1 MTLAEALI
9 LRADL
14 QKRMEQLQ
22 QRVLRNVRVQHG
34 DEPAESPDELIS
46 EYEAACDA
54 LQDLIRRINVTNL
67 RAEVAPDLTLTDA
80 LAKRDVLR
88 MRISFYRHV
97 AEAASIQHDR
107 FTRSEIRFV
116 STVDVRAV
124 QAQADA
130 LSRAYRELEAQIQ
143 ATNWRVSLV
152 E

>member
-14 QKRMEQLQ
+14 QKRMEQLK

-34 DEPAESPDELIS
+34 DEPAESPDELMRD
-46 EYEAACDA
+46 YEETCAT
-54 LQDLIRRINVTNL
+54 LEDLIRRINVTNL
-67 RAEVAPDLTLTDA
+67 RAEVTPSLSLTDA

-88 MRISFYRHV
+88 AKIGFYRQI
-97 AEAASIQHDR
+97 AEAASIKHDR
-107 FTRSEIRFV
+107 YTRSEIRFV

-130 LSRAYRELEAQIQ
+130 LARAYRELEAQIQ
-143 ATNWRVSLV
+143 ATNWRVSLI